1 MQADDMK
8 SAKFLFSIPALLVCY
23 GCSNPADK
31 VPEASVS
38 AKTNVP
44 AGIANAADAS
54 AAKARTY
61 VLGPENSKIAFTASK
76 VTRKHDGGFKQ
87 FSGELHVV
95 DGKLT
100 DTGNKIV
107 IQMDSIYTD
116 TDRLTGHLKTPDF
129 FNVAQIPT
137 ATFET
142 VSITPGQTNST
153 VTGNLTLH
161 GVTKQISFPATIQV
175 SDSAVDVN
183 AEFFI
188 KRMDFDVKYPG
199 KPDDL
204 IRNEVVLKLRVK
216 ATPKA

>member
-1 MQADDMK
+1 MK
-8 SAKFLFSIPALLVCY
+8 MTKSLFTIPALLVCF
-23 GCSNPADK
+23 GCGNPADK
-31 VPEASVS
+31 VAEATVS
-38 AKTNVP
+38 SKTNGPAAAAKT
-44 AGIANAADAS
+44 ADTA
-54 AAKARTY
+54 AAKTRTY
-61 VLGPENSKIAFTASK
+61 VLGPENSTIGFIGSK
-76 VTRKHDGGFKQ
+76 VTGKHDGGFKQ
-87 FSGELHVV
+87 FTGELQVV
-95 DGKLT
+95 DGKLA

-107 IQMDSIYTD
+107 IQMDSIWAD
-116 TDRLTGHLKTPDF
+116 NDRLTGHLKTPDF

-142 VSITPGQTNST
+142 ISITPGQTNST
-153 VTGNLTLH
+153 ITGNLTLH

-199 KPDDL
+199 KPNDL
-204 IRNEVVLKLRVK
+204 VRNEVVLKLKVK